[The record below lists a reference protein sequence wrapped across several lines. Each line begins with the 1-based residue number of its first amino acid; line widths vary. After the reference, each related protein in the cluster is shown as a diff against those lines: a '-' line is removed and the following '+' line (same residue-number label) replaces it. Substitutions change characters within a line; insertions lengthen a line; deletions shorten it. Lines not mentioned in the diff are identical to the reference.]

1 MNEGGPFKF
10 KIGDRVTVT
19 YESGTV
25 THGRILARTI
35 EPALGKTYQVRDR
48 KGRNLGYLP
57 EALLS

>member
-1 MNEGGPFKF
+1 MNEGGQFRF

-35 EPALGKTYQVRDR
+35 EPALGKTY